1 MSYPNVRRVLAS
13 TLLSLLAACGGG
25 GAGDSQQ
32 PSSQQPEVT
41 VPPAVTTP
49 AAPTTPTT
57 PANPAAPDATTPP
70 VVQPAPAPAPAPV
83 AARTFTRSEASRF
96 LARAT
101 FGPNMAAIDA
111 LAASNSDAWFAAQF
125 AKPQTLHRSYIDQML
140 ATQAAGGAKV
150 NYTGFYESFWQQA
163 IQGED
168 QLRQRVAFALSE
180 IFVIS
185 LQNESVRAQV
195 RGSASYVDM
204 LGQHAFGNVRNL
216 LEGVALH
223 PMMGLY
229 LSHLRN
235 QKEAGTRTPDE
246 NFARE
251 VMQLFSIGLYQLNAD
266 GSLNLSSGKPVDTY
280 AREDVAGLAK
290 VFTGLSWAGPD
301 QASNRFNGSVADPDR
316 DWKPM
321 QMYAAFHS
329 TSEKRFLGQT
339 ISGASSGEADIKV
352 ALDTLFNH
360 PNAAP
365 FFSRQLI
372 QRLVTSNPSAAYI
385 GRVSAVFANNGK
397 GVRGDMQAIVRAV
410 LLDAE
415 AMAPAGTSLRT
426 GKLREPLLR
435 LAGWMRA
442 FDAKAGTGRY
452 RIYYLDDPLTGLA
465 QSPLNAASV
474 FNFFRPSYV
483 PPNSAIASAGLVAP
497 ELQVSSEPS
506 VTGYLNFM
514 QEAINTGVGE
524 SREVKPD
531 YAKELALAGD
541 ANALVDRIDLLLL
554 NGAMPSRLRSQ
565 IVSAVNTI
573 TLPAATASNATQ
585 IANAQTNRVKLA
597 IFLAMAS
604 TDYLVQK

>member
-25 GAGDSQQ
+25 SGGDSQQ
-32 PSSQQPEVT
+32 PSAQQPEVT
-41 VPPAVTTP
+41 IPPVATP
-49 AAPTTPTT
+49 PTAPTTPTT
-57 PANPAAPDATTPP
+57 PDTTTPP
-70 VVQPAPAPAPAPV
+70 VVQPTPAPAPA
-83 AARTFTRSEASRF
+83 AARTFTRAEASRF

-111 LAASNSDAWFAAQF
+111 LAASDSEAWFAAQF
-125 AKPQTLHRSYIDQML
+125 AKPQTLHRSYIDQLL
-140 ATQAAGGAKV
+140 AAQAAGGAKV
-150 NYTGFYESFWQQA
+150 SYTGMYETFWQQA
-163 IQGED
+163 VRGED
-168 QLRQRVAFALSE
+168 QLRQRVAFALSQ

-185 LQNESVRAQV
+185 MQNETIRPMV
-195 RGSASYVDM
+195 RGNASYLDM

-216 LEGVALH
+216 LDGVAMH
-223 PMMGLY
+223 PMMGIY

-251 VMQLFSIGLYQLNAD
+251 VMQLFTIGLYQLNAD

-280 AREDVAGLAK
+280 TREDVAGLAK

-321 QMYAAFHS
+321 QMYPAFHS
-329 TSEKRFLGQT
+329 SSEKRFLGQT
-339 ISGASSGEADIKV
+339 ISGATGGEADIKL

-372 QRLVTSNPSAAYI
+372 QRLVTSNPSPAYV

-415 AMAPAGTSLRT
+415 AVAMAGSTMRT

-435 LAGWMRA
+435 LANWMRA
-442 FDAKAGTGRY
+442 FDAKPANGIY
-452 RIYYLDDPLTGLA
+452 NIYYLDDPLSGLA
-465 QSPLNAASV
+465 GNPLNAPSV
-474 FNFFRPSYV
+474 FNYYRPSYV

-497 ELQVSSEPS
+497 EMQITSEPS

-524 SREVKPD
+524 ARVIKPD
-531 YAKELALAGD
+531 YTKELALSGD
-541 ANALVDRIDLLLL
+541 ASALVERIDLLLM
-554 NGAMPSRLRSQ
+554 NGAMSSRLRGQ
-565 IVSAVNTI
+565 IVGAVNSI
-573 TLPAATASNATQ
+573 AVPVATSANATQ
-585 IANAQTNRVKLA
+585 VATAQANRVKLA
-597 IFLAMAS
+597 IFLTMAS

>member
-1 MSYPNVRRVLAS
+1 MTHAKLRRLLAS

-25 GAGDSQQ
+25 GGGDSQT
-32 PSSQQPEVT
+32 PSAQQPVVT
-41 VPPAVTTP
+41 VPPP
-49 AAPTTPTT
+49 ATGTPTV
-57 PANPAAPDATTPP
+57 PADPGTVTPP
-70 VVQPAPAPAPAPV
+70 VVVTPTAPAPV
-83 AARTFTRSEASRF
+83 AARVFTRKEASRF

-111 LAASNSDAWFAAQF
+111 LAASDSDAWFAEQF
-125 AKPQTLHRSYIDQML
+125 AKPQTLHL
-140 ATQAAGGAKV
+140 AYMDKLLAAQVASGGPRVGFTA
-150 NYTGFYESFWQQA
+150 FYETFWQQA
-163 IQGED
+163 IRGDD
-168 QLRQRVAFALSE
+168 QLRQRVAFALSQ

-185 LQNESVRAQV
+185 MQNETVRPLV
-195 RGSASYVDM
+195 RGTSSYYDM
-204 LGQHAFGNVRNL
+204 LGQHAFGNFRNL
-216 LEGVALH
+216 LDGVARH
-223 PMMGLY
+223 PMMGIY

-235 QKEAGTRTPDE
+235 QKESGTRAPDE

-251 VMQLFSIGLYQLNAD
+251 VMQLFTIGLVQLNPD
-266 GSLNLSSGKPVDTY
+266 GSVKMSGGKPIDTY
-280 AREDVAGLAK
+280 TREDVAGLAK

-301 QASNRFNGSVADPDR
+301 QANGRFNGSVADPER
-316 DWKPM
+316 DAKPM

-329 TSEKRFLGQT
+329 TSEKRFLGQS
-339 ISGASSGEADIKV
+339 ISGATSGDDDIKL

-410 LLDAE
+410 LLDPDAV
-415 AMAPAGTSLRT
+415 AMAGSTMRT

-435 LAGWMRA
+435 LANWMRA
-442 FDAKAGTGRY
+442 FDARPANGIY
-452 RIYYLDDPLTGLA
+452 NIYYLDDPLSGLG
-465 QSPLNAASV
+465 QSPLNAPSV
-474 FNFFRPSYV
+474 FNFYRPSYV

-497 ELQVSSEPS
+497 EMQITSEPS

-514 QEAINTGVGE
+514 QEAINSGVGDA
-524 SREVKPD
+524 RLVKPD
-531 YAKELALAGD
+531 YTKELALSAD
-541 ANALVDRIDLLLL
+541 ANALVDRVDLLLM
-554 NGAMPSRLRSQ
+554 NGAMSSRLRGQ
-565 IVSAVNTI
+565 IVSAVNSI
-573 TLPAATASNATQ
+573 TLPAASATNAPQ
-585 IANAQTNRVKLA
+585 IANLQANRVKLA